1 MESSRINK
9 VSNVRDN
16 LSPQNGSEHSVVDEK
31 VQELLK
37 IIHNHNVDSK
47 KAKQYQQQIADA
59 FKKSSLSARPLS
71 PFELLSNDNSLSR
84 EELLDEL
91 EKVLSENEIDSEQ
104 SKNYLR
110 RNSLKKVVLFVVSIL
125 LIVTGF
131 AMIIMPAPPSF
142 EIFTVFYFNAN
153 DGITIMD
160 LVSLLII
167 FGGVFMFVLNFG
179 KK

>member
-9 VSNVRDN
+9 VSNVRGN
-16 LSPQNGSEHSVVDEK
+16 LSPQNETEPTLLDEK
-31 VQELLK
+31 VQELVK
-37 IIHNHNVDSK
+37 TIHNFNVDGK

-59 FKKSSLSARPLS
+59 FKKSAISSRPLS
-71 PFELLSNDNSLSR
+71 PFEVLNSDNNLSR

-104 SKNYLR
+104 SKSYLR
-110 RNSLKKVVLFVVSIL
+110 RNVVRKAVLFIVSIL

-167 FGGVFMFVLNFG
+167 FGGVFLFVLNFG